1 VNQHIGT
8 TAFGSDDF
16 EDIYPKGI
24 EHHYWNHARNQ
35 IIIRALR
42 SECDTSGRGQ
52 PLRVLDVGCG
62 KGIVTEYLRNKGV
75 DCWGCDLGVPP
86 QVDAKTAKF
95 LTFGGRATELP
106 EAFRVSFT
114 VIMLL
119 DVLEHLEHPHKL
131 LSELHAG
138 FPNVERILFTVPA
151 RQELFSNYDLR
162 NRHFRRYDAS
172 NIQGLDT
179 PNYFTL
185 GRWSYFFHFLYAPA
199 KFMKMAG
206 VERQTELQA
215 PKSRIWRM
223 AHMAV
228 AKYFV
233 YEDRVLPGHLAGS
246 SIRGFMRRVK

>member
-1 VNQHIGT
+1 VNQDIGT
-8 TAFGSDDF
+8 TAFGSVDF

-24 EHHYWNHARNQ
+24 ENHYWNHARNQ

-42 SECDTSGRGQ
+42 SECDASGSGQ
-52 PLRVLDVGCG
+52 PLRLLDVGCG
-62 KGIVTEYLRNKGV
+62 KGIVTEHLRNKGV
-75 DCWGCDLGVPP
+75 DCWGCDLGAPP

-95 LTFGGRATELP
+95 LRFGCRATELP
-106 EAFRVSFT
+106 EDFRVSVT
-114 VIMLL
+114 IIMLL
-119 DVLEHLEHPHKL
+119 DVLEHLEHPDKL

-138 FPNVERILFTVPA
+138 FPNVEKIMFTVPA
-151 RQELFSNYDLR
+151 RQELFSNYDRR

-185 GRWSYFFHFLYAPA
+185 GRWSYFFHSLYVPA
-199 KFMKMAG
+199 RLMKMIG
-206 VERQTELQA
+206 VDRKTELQA
-215 PKSRIWRM
+215 PKSRISRM

-246 SIRGFMRRVK
+246 SIRGVLRRVK